1 MKGEINMNYEDKK
14 IVGIVASN
22 VEPSIALNVIG
33 HLAISIG
40 KYSGKE
46 KKRKNII
53 TDKSGIEH
61 LGISQFP
68 FIITKVKSGKLKNAI
83 ELAKQNPNLMV
94 ADYPREMLE
103 TRTDN
108 ELVNSIESKENEK
121 LEYLGAIIYGNTED
135 VDQITGKYQ
144 LWRLD

>member
-1 MKGEINMNYEDKK
+1 MNYEDKK
-14 IVGIVASN
+14 IVGIIASN
-22 VEPSIALNVIG
+22 VEPAVALNVIG

-40 KYSGKE
+40 KYSNEEIMGKPT
-46 KKRKNII
+46 I

-68 FIITKVKSGKLKNAI
+68 FIVTKVKAGKLRNAI
-83 ELAKQNPNLMV
+83 ETAKNNPNLLV
-94 ADYPREMLE
+94 ADYPRDMLE

-108 ELVNSIESKENEK
+108 ELVEAISSKENEK
-121 LEYLGAIIYGNTED
+121 LEYLGALIYGDTKD
-135 VDQITGKYQ
+135 VNEITGKFQ